1 MLSLSFLGSKTK
13 EDIMEKGIKWY
24 RNMVG
29 LHPNSY
35 QLRMGLANI
44 LSNKAIY

>member
-29 LHPNSY
+29 KYP
-35 QLRMGLANI
+35 
-44 LSNKAIY
+44 